1 MKILIMIT
9 IGMLILGIFTMVLM
23 GNKNKLIEEGK
34 KLYQGPVPKD
44 YDEKYFRD
52 TGITRK
58 LK

>member
-1 MKILIMIT
+1 MIT